1 MPIATNRV
9 LVKMRPS
16 NALEAAESRANLRP
30 LYDGPQA
37 MTARGFGLDSTPQWF
52 IAELSDGGDTPWDLA
67 HGRVADQLGV
77 ADSDVIFAEPDIIHD
92 VYEDTNE
99 ERTAEGFGAT
109 TIECVQNPQDQ
120 TRGKPVGPN
129 EVWHLGP
136 DFTQL
141 SDARDAVAFSDPRT
155 RIAHIDTGY
164 YPSHVTRPLHLRTDL
179 ERNFVDGD
187 GNPNSAVDP
196 NNERRILDNSGHG
209 TGTLSILAGRAFA
222 PFNVVLGGAPDAD
235 IVPLR
240 VADSVVLLRTSA
252 LARALAYAV
261 EQDCDVITMSMGG
274 LPTRAWAEAVDRL
287 YEAGIVFCAAGGNRT
302 RPLPPSVLV
311 YPARYPRVIAVV
323 GAMFN
328 GQAYKNLDR
337 ALEGCFG
344 PDAAMKTALAA
355 YTPNIPWAR
364 FGCDDIVRL
373 NGEGTS
379 SATPQ
384 VAAAAAL
391 WIEKYKKL
399 LPRNW
404 RRVEAVRKALFDSAL
419 AADRDHFGNG
429 VLRARAALEVKPDL
443 DRRMSD
449 KSNNSF
455 AFLRLITGLGI
466 TEPTPRE
473 EMFNLELAQRWLR
486 NPRLQELVPDP
497 EELTRLQDDKL
508 RQVMEAVIEDHAASV
523 ALRRHV
529 AARYPAG
536 AGGAP
541 APHNKNSRGI
551 VPDVLAACDVQPQ
564 LRNPSHRRLRVYAVD
579 PNFSTRLAT
588 ASMNEVTLKV
598 PWDPAY
604 KNGAGEYLKFDD
616 VDPTGKRYQPVDLN
630 APSLLA
636 QDGWAPAEG
645 NAQFHQQMVYA
656 VAMKTIAHFEK
667 ALGRPVLWRPRPNPD
682 NDFDDKAFVR
692 QLTVRPH
699 ALRQAN
705 AFYSPNEVALKF
717 GYFEAS
723 ADHPG
728 EHMPGSRIYACLS
741 HDIIAHETTH
751 AILDGMHRRFNE
763 ATNPDV
769 LAFHEAFADIV
780 ALMQHFTI
788 PEVLESE
795 IARTRGDIES
805 ESMLGMLA
813 VQFGQATGGRGALR
827 NAIGQLD
834 NGVWTRNQPD
844 PAELQKRVTPHAR
857 GAILV
862 AAVFDAFIAIYKMR
876 VADLLRIYTG
886 GTGVLRAGAIH
897 PDLVKRLAGEA
908 TKAADHVLEMCIR
921 ALDYLPPIDVTFF
934 EYLRALITA
943 DYDVAGAG
951 HEYRVAFVEAFRRR
965 GIYPQTLDAA
975 GPETPR
981 TLSVD
986 TLRWTGGIDLS
997 AFTDKE
1003 RKAIVE
1009 RYGVMIEN
1017 MREYAKEVMYIEDRE
1032 TLFKK
1037 TRKRRAELNVKLK
1050 AAFKAV
1056 PAFARQ
1062 LGLEFGDGFD
1072 PAEDRFEV
1080 HSLRSSMRVTKDGRY
1095 IPQVVVVLTQARNIS
1110 GVSAAGGHL
1119 PMFRGGSTLVVDLTT
1134 ADAIKYR
1141 IIKNIDS
1148 SSRLRSTTAFVQSAM
1163 ADPLRALLVAPAG
1176 NEHFLALHSLADEGV

>member
-1 MPIATNRV
+1 MA
-9 LVKMRPS
+9 
-16 NALEAAESRANLRP
+16 
-30 LYDGPQA
+30 GP
-37 MTARGFGLDSTPQWF
+37 GFGLAATPQWF
-52 IAELSDGGDTPWDLA
+52 IAELPEGADMPWDLA

-77 ADSDVIFAEPDIIHD
+77 AESDVLFAEPDIIHD

-99 ERTAEGFGAT
+99 ERTADGFGAT
-109 TIECVQNPQDQ
+109 KIECVQNPQDA
-120 TRGKPVGPN
+120 TRGKVTGSN
-129 EVWHLGP
+129 EVWHIG
-136 DFTQL
+136 DNFTQL
-141 SDARDAVAFSDPRT
+141 RSARDAVAFTEPRT

-164 YPSHVTRPLHLRTDL
+164 YPSHVTRPVHLRQDL

-187 GNPNSAVDP
+187 GNPNSAIDP

-222 PFNVVLGGAPDAD
+222 PFNVTLGGAPDAD
-235 IVPLR
+235 VVPLR

-252 LARALAYAV
+252 LARALGYAV
-261 EQDCDVITMSMGG
+261 EKDCDVITMSMGG
-274 LPTRAWAEAVDRL
+274 LPTQAWAEAVDRL

-302 RPLPPSVLV
+302 RPAPPSVLV
-311 YPARYPRVIAVV
+311 YPARYPRVIAVLGV
-323 GAMFN
+323 MFD
-328 GQAYKNLDR
+328 GRPYKNLDR
-337 ALEGCFG
+337 ALEGSFG
-344 PDAAMKTALAA
+344 PDAAMTKALAA

-391 WIEKYKKL
+391 WIEKYKKV

-404 RRVEAVRKALFDSAL
+404 RRVEAVRKALFESAL
-419 AADRDHFGNG
+419 KADPKDVGNG

-443 DRRMSD
+443 DRRMSE
-449 KSNNSF
+449 KSKNSF

-466 TEPTPRE
+466 TEPSPRE
-473 EMFNLELAQRWLR
+473 EMFNLELAQRWLK
-486 NPRLQELVPDP
+486 NPDLHALVPDP
-497 EELTRLQDDKL
+497 EDLPGLEGDAL
-508 RQVMEAVIEDHAASV
+508 RKVMVAVIEDAGASA
-523 ALRRHV
+523 ALRTHV
-529 AARYPAG
+529 ASRYPVS
-536 AGGAP
+536 AGGQP
-541 APHNKNSRGI
+541 APHNKKTRPI
-551 VPDVLAACDVQPQ
+551 VPDVLAACAP
-564 LRNPSHRRLRVYAVD
+564 PPEPHHPPYRRLRVYAVD
-579 PNFSTRLAT
+579 PSLSTRLST
-588 ASMNEVTLKV
+588 ASMNEVTLNV

-604 KNGAGEYLKFDD
+604 KDGAGEYLRFDD
-616 VDPTGKRYQPVDLN
+616 VDAKGVEYKPVDFN

-667 ALGRPVLWRPRPNPD
+667 ALGRPVLWRPRPNPE
-682 NDFDDKAFVR
+682 NEFDDKEFVR

-723 ADHPG
+723 AANPG
-728 EHMPGSRIYACLS
+728 EHMPGSRVYTCLS

-795 IARTRGDIES
+795 IARTRGDIEA

-813 VQFGQATGGRGALR
+813 IQFGQAMGGRGALR
-827 NAIGQLD
+827 NAIGRFEH
-834 NGVWTRNQPD
+834 GVWTRNQPD
-844 PAELQKRVTPHAR
+844 PAELQKRLTPHGR

-862 AAVFDAFIAIYKMR
+862 AAVFDAFIAIYR
-876 VADLLRIYTG
+876 RRIADLLRIYTG
-886 GTGVLRAGAIH
+886 GTGVLQTGAIH
-897 PDLVKRLAGEA
+897 PDMVKRLAREA

-943 DYDVAGAG
+943 DSDVAPEG

-965 GIYPQTLDAA
+965 GIYPQNLDPTAA
-975 GPETPR
+975 DTPR

-986 TLRWTGGIDLS
+986 TLRWTGGVDLS
-997 AFTDKE
+997 KFNGEE
-1003 RKAIVE
+1003 RKAITD
-1009 RYGVMIEN
+1009 RYSSIIED
-1017 MREYAKEVMYIEDRE
+1017 MREYAKEVLYIEDRE
-1032 TLFKK
+1032 TLFKR
-1037 TRKRRAELNVKLK
+1037 TRDRRAQLNGKLK

-1056 PAFARQ
+1056 PVFARQ
-1062 LGLEFGDGFD
+1062 LGLEFGDDFD
-1072 PAEDRFEV
+1072 DAEDSFEV
-1080 HSLRSSMRVTKDGRY
+1080 HSLRSSMRVTTDGRY
-1095 IPQVVVVLTQARNIS
+1095 IPQAVVVLTQSKKIPDV
-1110 GVSAAGGHL
+1110 VSAGGRL
-1119 PMFRGGSTLVVDLTT
+1119 PKFRGGSTLVVDLTT
-1134 ADAIKYR
+1134 ADAVKYR
-1141 IIKNIDS
+1141 IIKNIES
-1148 SSRLRSTTAFVQSAM
+1148 GSRQKSTAAFVQSAM